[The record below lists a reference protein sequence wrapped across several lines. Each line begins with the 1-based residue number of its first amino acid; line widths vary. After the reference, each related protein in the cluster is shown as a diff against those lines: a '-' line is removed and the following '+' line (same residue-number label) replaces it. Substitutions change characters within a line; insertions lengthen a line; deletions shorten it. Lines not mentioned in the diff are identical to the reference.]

1 MSTRRRS
8 SKIRIMLWVGGIF
21 LPAVFL
27 CRSSAAL
34 DPGRQINQY
43 GHTAWRMQDGM
54 FGGMPTAI
62 TQTTDGYL
70 WIGTKTGLVRFDG
83 MRFVSWS
90 PSGGP
95 LPSDN
100 IISLQAAAD
109 NSLWIGTATGLA
121 HWKDGLLTTYPGA
134 PGRIDAIIQDH
145 RGAIWFTRARVR
157 DTKGPLCQALD
168 ATARCYGRADGIPF
182 PYAAALAEDR
192 QRNLWIGSAS
202 ALTRW
207 MPGSSSTY
215 APNSLKQAEGLSG
228 VSALAPAPDG
238 SLWVGIGRP
247 GLGLQQL
254 SQGVWKPF
262 TIPGFD
268 GSSLEVNALF
278 LDSENSLW
286 VGTLRQGIY
295 RIHDHKVDHFRST
308 DGLSGDDILSFYQ
321 DREGVLWVITSKGLD
336 SFRDLRVL
344 SFSTTQGLSAD
355 NVGSVLAS
363 PDGAVWIGNQPGL
376 DVLRHGTVSSIVR
389 AGGLPGERVT
399 SLLEDHTGLL
409 WVGVDNGLFVYDQKK
424 FSPVVKPDG
433 APMGVIVAMTE
444 DVTGD
449 IWAETIGRSRG
460 LVHLH
465 HRQVSEDIATAQIPT
480 AFSLAPDPH
489 GGIWLGL
496 DTGDLGHYQQGR
508 LEMIP
513 YAHMPGG
520 GVRNILVDP
529 DGSVLG
535 ATQAG
540 LIAWKNG
547 SKRTLTTRNGLPCN
561 QIFTLIPDSFGSLWL
576 YAECGLIEIS
586 REQLQQWWDKPE
598 TTVKV
603 RVFDVFDGADPSYS
617 PFRPSASRS
626 QDGMLFFANEYVLQ
640 MIDPTHLAMNT
651 LPPPVH
657 VENIIADRK
666 SYPLAQ
672 DLILPPRT
680 RDLEIDYTALSFVV
694 PQKVR
699 FRYKLEGWDADWQN
713 AGTRR
718 QAFYTNLGPRRYS
731 FRVMA
736 CNSDGVWNESGAA
749 LDFLIVPA
757 FYQTTWF
764 AVAVGFSIFCLLS
777 LIYLVRLQQVT
788 AQVRARLY
796 VRLSERERIAR
807 ELHDTFFQGIQG
819 LLLRFHTA
827 TTQLRKD
834 EPARPIFEA
843 ALKES
848 DQLMLDGRELVLDL
862 HTNATDNYEL
872 PSALVA
878 AGNEFKTAYPADFR
892 ILVNGDPQPLHP
904 IVNEEAYKIGR
915 EAMYNAFR
923 HAGARTIE
931 VELNYQPNELR
942 LRIRDDGTGI
952 DSGVLKHGSRKG
964 QWGLPGM
971 RERAAKI
978 GAHFAVWSRLNSGT
992 EIELRIR
999 AAVAYRSMP
1008 KSFWRRWL
1016 PGAVAQNKESY
1027 D

>member
-1 MSTRRRS
+1 
-8 SKIRIMLWVGGIF
+8 MLWVGGIF
-21 LPAVFL
+21 LLAAFL
-27 CRSSAAL
+27 CRSGAAL

-43 GHTAWRMQDGM
+43 GHTAWRMQDGV

-83 MRFVSWS
+83 MRFVPWT
-90 PSGGP
+90 PPAGP
-95 LPSDN
+95 LPSDS

-109 NSLWIGTATGLA
+109 NSLWIGTAAGLA
-121 HWKDGLLTTYPGA
+121 HWKDGLLTTYLDA
-134 PGRIDAIIQDH
+134 PGLIDAIIQDH
-145 RGAIWFTRARVR
+145 RGAIWFTRSRVR
-157 DTKGPLCQALD
+157 DAKGPLCQALD
-168 ATARCYGRADGIPF
+168 TTAQCYGRADGIPF
-182 PYAAALAEDR
+182 NYAGPLAEDG
-192 QRNLWIGSAS
+192 QRNLWIGSAI

-207 MPGSSSTY
+207 TPGSSSTY
-215 APNSLKQAEGLSG
+215 APASLKPAEGLAG

-238 SLWVGIGRP
+238 SLWVGLGRL

-254 SQGVWKPF
+254 SRGTWKPF
-262 TIPGFD
+262 LAAGLD
-268 GSSLEVNALF
+268 GSSLEVTALF

-295 RIHDHKVDHFRST
+295 RIHDGKVDHFRST
-308 DGLSGDDILSFYQ
+308 DGLSGDDIFGFYR
-321 DREGVLWVITSKGLD
+321 DREGVLWVVTSKGLD

-344 SFSTTQGLSAD
+344 TFSTTQGLSAD
-355 NVGSVLAS
+355 AVASVLAS
-363 PDGAVWIGNQPGL
+363 KDGAVRVGNHAGL
-376 DVLRHGTVSSIVR
+376 DVLREGAVSSIVR

-399 SLLEDHTGLL
+399 SLLQDHTGLL

-424 FSPVVKPDG
+424 FSPVARPDG
-433 APMGVIVAMTE
+433 TAMGVIVAMTE
-444 DVTGD
+444 DVAGD
-449 IWAETIGRSRG
+449 IWAETVGRSRG

-465 HRQVSEDIATAQIPT
+465 HRKVSEDIATAQIPG

-496 DTGDLGHYQQGR
+496 YSGDLGHYQQGR
-508 LEMIP
+508 FQTIP
-513 YAHMPGG
+513 YAHSAGG

-535 ATQAG
+535 ATQTG

-561 QIFTLIPDSFGSLWL
+561 QVYALIPDNFGSLWL
-576 YAECGLIEIS
+576 YAECGLIRIP
-586 REQLQQWWDKPE
+586 REQLQEWWDKPE

-617 PFRPSASRS
+617 SFRPSASRS
-626 QDGMLFFANEYVLQ
+626 QDGTLWFANEYVLQ
-640 MIDPTHLAMNT
+640 MIDPNHLAINT

-657 VENIIADRK
+657 IENIIADRK
-666 SYPLAQ
+666 SYPLKQ
-672 DLILPPRT
+672 DLILRPRT
-680 RDLEIDYTALSFVV
+680 RDLEIDYTALSSVV

-736 CNSDGVWNESGAA
+736 CNSDGVWNESGAS
-749 LDFLIVPA
+749 LDFLIAPA

-796 VRLSERERIAR
+796 ARLSERERIAR
-807 ELHDTFFQGIQG
+807 DLHDTFFQGIQG

-827 TTQLRKD
+827 TTQLKKD
-834 EPARPIFEA
+834 EPARSIFEA

-848 DQLMLDGRELVLDL
+848 DHLMLEGRELVLDL
-862 HTNATDNYEL
+862 HTSATETYEL

-878 AGNEFKTAYPADFR
+878 AGNEFKMAYPTAFR

-915 EAMYNAFR
+915 EALYNAFR
-923 HAGARTIE
+923 HSGARTIE
-931 VELNYQPNELR
+931 AELNYQPNELR

-952 DSGVLKHGSRKG
+952 DSRELKDGFRKG
-964 QWGLPGM
+964 HWGLPGM
-971 RERAAKI
+971 RARAGRI

>member
-1 MSTRRRS
+1 MSTHRRS
-8 SKIRIMLWVGGIF
+8 FKIRILLWVGGIF
-21 LPAVFL
+21 LPAGFL
-27 CRSSAAL
+27 CSSGAAL
-34 DPGRQINQY
+34 DPGRRISQY
-43 GHTAWRMQDGM
+43 GHTAWRLQDGV

-83 MRFVSWS
+83 MRFVPWT
-90 PSGGP
+90 PPGGP
-95 LPSDN
+95 LPSDS
-100 IISLQAAAD
+100 IISLRAAAD

-121 HWKDGLLTTYPGA
+121 HWKDGSLTTYPDA
-134 PGRIDAIIQDH
+134 PGLIDAIIQDH
-145 RGAIWFTRARVR
+145 EGAIWFSRSRVH
-157 DTKGPLCQALD
+157 DAKGPLCRALD
-168 ATARCYGRADGIPF
+168 TTAQCYGRADGIPF
-182 PYAAALAEDR
+182 PYAGPLAEDR
-192 QRNLWIGSAS
+192 QRNLWIGSS
-202 ALTRW
+202 IGLTRW

-215 APNSLKQAEGLSG
+215 APTSLKPAEGLSG
-228 VSALAPAPDG
+228 VNALAPEPDG
-238 SLWVGIGRP
+238 SLWVGINRR

-268 GSSLEVNALF
+268 GASLEVNALF
-278 LDSENSLW
+278 LDSGNSLW

-308 DGLSGDDILSFYQ
+308 DGLSGDEIFSFYQ
-321 DREGVLWVITSKGLD
+321 DREGVLWVITSRGLD
-336 SFRDLRVL
+336 SFRDLRVVT
-344 SFSTTQGLSAD
+344 FSTTQGLSAD
-355 NVGSVLAS
+355 NVSSVLAS

-376 DVLRHGTVSSIVR
+376 DVLRDGTVSSIVR

-424 FSPVVKPDG
+424 FSPVAKPDG
-433 APMGVIVAMTE
+433 APIGVIVAMTE

-449 IWAETIGRSRG
+449 IWAETIGHSPG

-465 HRQVSEDIATAQIPT
+465 DRKVTEDIPTAQIPG
-480 AFSLAPDPH
+480 AFSLASDPH
-489 GGIWLGL
+489 DGIWLGL
-496 DTGDLGHYQQGR
+496 FTGDLGHYRQGHFETIR
-508 LEMIP
+508 NTR
-513 YAHMPGG
+513 AAGA
-520 GVRNILVDP
+520 GVRNMLVDP

-535 ATQAG
+535 ATRAG
-540 LIAWKNG
+540 LVAWKNG
-547 SKRTLTTRNGLPCN
+547 SERSLTTQNGLPCN
-561 QIFTLIPDSFGSLWL
+561 QIYTLIPDALGSLWL

-586 REQLQQWWDKPE
+586 REQLQAWWDKPE
-598 TTVKV
+598 TTVKA
-603 RVFDVFDGADPSYS
+603 RVFDVFDGADPSPS
-617 PFRPSASRS
+617 SFRPSASRS
-626 QDGMLFFANEYVLQ
+626 QDGRFWFANEDVLQ

-666 SYPLAQ
+666 SYPLKQ
-672 DLILPPRT
+672 NLVLPPRT

-736 CNSDGVWNESGAA
+736 CNNDGVWNESGAA

-764 AVAVGFSIFCLLS
+764 VVALGFSIFCLLS
-777 LIYLVRLQQVT
+777 LIYLLRLQQVT

-796 VRLSERERIAR
+796 ARLSERERIAR
-807 ELHDTFFQGIQG
+807 DLHDTFFQGIQG

-827 TTQLRKD
+827 TTQLRRD
-834 EPARPIFEA
+834 EPARSIFEA

-848 DQLMLDGRELVLDL
+848 DQVMLDGRELVLDL
-862 HTNATDNYEL
+862 HTSATDTHEL

-878 AGNEFKTAYPADFR
+878 AGNEFKTAYPTAFR

-904 IVNEEAYKIGR
+904 IVKEEAYKIGR
-915 EAMYNAFR
+915 EALYNAFR

-931 VELNYQPNELR
+931 AELNYQPNELR
-942 LRIRDDGTGI
+942 LLIRDDGAGI
-952 DSGVLKHGSRKG
+952 DSRVLKDGFRKG
-964 QWGLPGM
+964 LWGLPGM
-971 RERAAKI
+971 RERARKI

-992 EIELRIR
+992 EIELRVR
-999 AAVAYRSMP
+999 AAVAYRSLP

-1016 PGAVAQNKESY
+1016 PGAVAQSKESC